1 MSRLD
6 PAPRVS
12 APPVA
17 PVIVVAE
24 DDDELRH
31 LLAHRL
37 RRAGAAVIEARTG
50 LELVELLSPPMTGG
64 PVAETPRA
72 ELVISDLR
80 MPGLT
85 GLEVVALVR
94 SVDWALPVILMTGFG
109 DAEAHAEARRLGAA
123 LYDKPVDL
131 DALVA
136 TAAAQ
141 LGLAA

>member
-64 PVAETPRA
+64 PVAARPRA